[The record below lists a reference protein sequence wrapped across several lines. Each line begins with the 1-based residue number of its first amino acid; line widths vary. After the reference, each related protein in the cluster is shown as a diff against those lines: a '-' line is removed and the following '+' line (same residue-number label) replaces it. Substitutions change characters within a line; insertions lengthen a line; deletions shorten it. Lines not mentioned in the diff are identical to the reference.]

1 MRQTRGSPY
10 LFDIFAS
17 LCQLFSDYRGG
28 RHSCAGRHL
37 FLVID
42 GLGILAEGEFHRGGS
57 LDNHIIYAHA
67 VGLYRRYLTGYGVRA
82 ARAGQ
87 HTGNARLSRL
97 FKASVESV
105 DGIESSEVRRD
116 GISHLVAVLALK
128 GQRIL
133 GDADM
138 GMGIDKAGIERRALG
153 VISLA
158 LRAVFHIAQGDYFF
172 IKLDIS
178 VFDSTVR
185 YRMYNGVFDN
195 HKIAP
200 FS

>member
-1 MRQTRGSPY
+1 MG
-10 LFDIFAS
+10 F
-17 LCQLFSDYRGG
+17 
-28 RHSCAGRHL
+28 
-37 FLVID
+37 
-42 GLGILAEGEFHRGGS
+42 
-57 LDNHIIYAHA
+57 
-67 VGLYRRYLTGYGVRA
+67 YRRYLTGYGVRA

-87 HTGNARLSRL
+87 HAGNARFSRL
-97 FKASVESV
+97 FKASIESV
-105 DGIESSEVRRD
+105 DGIERSEVRCD

-138 GMGIDKAGIERRALG
+138 CMGIDKAWIERRALG

-185 YRMYNGVFDN
+185 YRMYNGVLIITRSLLFLKSKKRAERPPDN
-195 HKIAP
+195 TFLLSAAAAPRIASAALRIGRSFQIGH
-200 FS
+200 FSSLICLNFAIISSKDWLPEVS

>member
-1 MRQTRGSPY
+1 MG
-10 LFDIFAS
+10 F
-17 LCQLFSDYRGG
+17 
-28 RHSCAGRHL
+28 
-37 FLVID
+37 
-42 GLGILAEGEFHRGGS
+42 
-57 LDNHIIYAHA
+57 
-67 VGLYRRYLTGYGVRA
+67 YRRYLTGYGVRA
-82 ARAGQ
+82 ARTGQ
-87 HTGNARLSRL
+87 HAGNARLSRL

-105 DGIESSEVRRD
+105 DGIERPEVRGD

-138 GMGIDKAGIERRALG
+138 GMGIDKSGIERRAFG
-153 VISLA
+153 IISLT
-158 LRAVFHIAQGDYFF
+158 LRAVFHIAQRDYFF

>member
-1 MRQTRGSPY
+1 MRRTRGSPY

-116 GISHLVAVLALK
+116 GVGHLVAVLALK

-138 GMGIDKAGIERRALG
+138 CMGIDKPG
-153 VISLA
+153 
-158 LRAVFHIAQGDYFF
+158 
-172 IKLDIS
+172 
-178 VFDSTVR
+178 
-185 YRMYNGVFDN
+185 
-195 HKIAP
+195 
-200 FS
+200 